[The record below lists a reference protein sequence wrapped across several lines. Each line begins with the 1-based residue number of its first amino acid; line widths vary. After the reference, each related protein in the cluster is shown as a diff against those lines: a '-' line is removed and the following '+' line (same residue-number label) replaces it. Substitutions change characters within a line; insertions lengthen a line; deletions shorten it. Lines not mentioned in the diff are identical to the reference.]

1 MGPKIIM
8 NVVIIGSGNVGT
20 VLGRKIQSAGHT
32 ILQVMSR
39 HLEHAQA
46 LGRILRCEATDQ
58 WTDINPNG
66 DVYLLALTD
75 SALLEV
81 REFLQLGNAFTVH
94 TAGSVPMEILL
105 EVSHN
110 YGVLYP
116 LQSLRMGMEVI
127 PELPLLIEANS
138 ADGLSFLSDF
148 ANTLSPMVRR
158 SNDVER
164 MKLHLAAVVTGNF
177 SNHLFS
183 LAQDYCDREGLDFSL
198 LLPLIRE
205 TTDRMQFY
213 SPAAV
218 QTGPAIR
225 NDHLTLDKHLEM
237 LDQYP
242 ALKELYR
249 AFTESIRDFHNR
261 PE

>member
-20 VLGRKIQSAGHT
+20 VLGRKMQSAGHT
-32 ILQVMSR
+32 IIQVMSR
-39 HLEHAQA
+39 QLAHAHA
-46 LGRILRCEATDQ
+46 LAQILRCEATDN
-58 WTDINPNG
+58 WSAINPNAEL
-66 DVYLLALTD
+66 YLLALTD
-75 SALLEV
+75 NALLEV
-81 REFLQLGNAFTVH
+81 REFLRLGNAMTVH
-94 TAGSVPMEILL
+94 TAGSVPMEILID
-105 EVSHN
+105 VSHN

-127 PELPLLIEANS
+127 PELPLLIDANS
-138 ADGLSFLSDF
+138 ADAQSFLFDF
-148 ANTLSPMVRR
+148 AQTLSPMVKR
-158 SNDVER
+158 SGDEER

-183 LAQDYCDREGLDFSL
+183 LAQDYCDREGLDFSM

-237 LDQYP
+237 LQQYP
-242 ALKELYR
+242 ALQELYR

-261 PE
+261 T